1 MENPPNKTTG
11 LQAWHPVPA
20 AASHCDALSGR
31 SPPPV
36 PTWEQKIS
44 PWAEFRFW
52 VFLGEKSF
60 GASFFFNILWLGNV
74 GNWRFDLFGLRW
86 TGEAWG
92 QLKVEVSGKSS
103 HWHSNQRIREKKREN
118 YRIQQGKLFI
128 EKNNQE
134 KKFNWKIIDK
144 NRDCPNLPWVP
155 LLTRAI
161 R

>member
-60 GASFFFNILWLGNV
+60 GASLFQNFVV
-74 GNWRFDLFGLRW
+74 GKRW
-86 TGEAWG
+86 E
-92 QLKVEVSGKSS
+92 LKVRSFWATSNWGSLAEV
-103 HWHSNQRIREKKREN
+103 N
-118 YRIQQGKLFI
+118 
-128 EKNNQE
+128 
-134 KKFNWKIIDK
+134 
-144 NRDCPNLPWVP
+144 
-155 LLTRAI
+155 
-161 R
+161 